1 MTERR
6 DFVHLHV
13 HSDYSLLDGSCQLEA
28 LLDRTKAEGMD
39 AIALTDHGN
48 LFGAVHFYKA
58 AKERGIKPILG
69 IEAYLAA
76 GSRFDKSKAE
86 EPGRRKKSTFHA
98 TLLAR
103 TTEGFQNLVRLS
115 STSWI
120 DGLYRR
126 PRMDRD
132 ALREWGR
139 GLICLSGC
147 LAGEVNQ
154 AILAGEMEGAERIIR
169 EYKELF
175 GSENFYL
182 EVMNHGMPE
191 EDQVR
196 AALVE
201 LGRTT
206 GTPLVATNDIHYLD
220 APDWEVQDVVL
231 CIGTGRLV
239 REEDRYK
246 MSTRQLWFKN
256 ADDMHAAFADLPQA
270 IAATR
275 EIADRCSA
283 EVALGR
289 RYLPSFPPDPGETAE
304 ATFRRLCEAGLAR
317 LYRDVTPAIRDRL
330 EYEIAVIVKTGFVD
344 YFLIVWD
351 FIRFAREQGIPVG
364 PGRGSAA
371 GSLVSY
377 ALGITRIDP
386 LRYDLLFE
394 RFLNS
399 ERISMPDID
408 IDFCWQRREEV
419 IEYVTKKYG
428 TDRVAQI
435 VTFGTLK
442 SRAVIRDVGR
452 VLEVPLIEVDR
463 IAKKI
468 PNGPSDTLEAA
479 LKNDEEVQRLYAA
492 SDENRRLFDIA
503 LKLEGIA
510 RNMSTHAAG
519 VVITDV
525 PLTERVPLC
534 RSGDDVVTQWT
545 MDVLEDIGLLKMD
558 FLGLRTLTVIERAV
572 RSIEKRT
579 GAPFDV
585 EALPLDDPLTYRLL
599 QQGRCAGVF
608 QLESDGMTELLKR
621 LRPDRFEDLI
631 AVLALYRPGPLGSGM
646 VESYVKRKHGEEP
659 ISYLHPM
666 LEPILKETLGVILYQ
681 EQVMRIANVLSGFSL
696 NEADALRKAMGKKK
710 PEILAKYH
718 EQFLKGA
725 ERNGVPARVAAEIF
739 DQIKF
744 FAGYGFNKSH
754 SAAYALI
761 TFQTA
766 YLKAHEPLEFMA
778 ALLTCEMEWI
788 DRTVGSIDELRA
800 MGLKLLPPD
809 VNKSY
814 ASFTVEDGAI
824 RYGLAAIKGVGAS
837 AINVLTAAR
846 DAGGPFKSVFDLC
859 ERIGAQALN
868 KGVLEALVGA
878 GAMDGLS
885 GNRAQKLAILEDAL
899 AVGASAE
906 RDRKSGQ
913 ISLFAALDGEDAED
927 GASGQALPDL
937 PELAEDVRLQREK
950 DALGFYLTG
959 HPLNRVQSA
968 LRRWSTCE
976 IKRLS
981 ALTDRAPVTVGGII
995 RSVRLRPLKTGA
1007 SAGSKMAVVELEDM
1021 TGVTEVTVP
1030 PKLWLDL
1037 GDRIVE
1043 DRIVF
1048 VKGEVSWWR
1057 ERPNIRLASLID
1069 LADAPVVLSSRVIVR
1084 LDGGDELE
1092 DQLAT
1097 VKRVAREHAGPAPI
1111 VVELKSPEFG
1121 IVQVLAGD
1129 ECRVK
1134 ISAILLE
1141 NLEKALGVDR
1151 VGVS

>member
-1 MTERR
+1 MTEGQ

-13 HSDYSLLDGSCQLEA
+13 HSDYSLLDGSCQTET
-28 LLDRTKAEGMD
+28 LLDRAKAEGMD

-69 IEAYLAA
+69 MEAYLAT
-76 GSRFDKSKAE
+76 GSRFDKARAE

-103 TTEGFQNLVRLS
+103 TDLGFQNLVKLA
-115 STSWI
+115 STAWL
-120 DGLYRR
+120 DGFYRR
-126 PRMDRD
+126 PRIDRD
-132 ALREWGR
+132 ALREWGKDI
-139 GLICLSGC
+139 ICLSGC
-147 LAGEVNQ
+147 LAGEVAQ
-154 AILAGEMEGAERIIR
+154 AILVGEMEGAERVIR

-175 GSENFYL
+175 GAENYYL
-182 EVMNHGMPE
+182 ELMNHGMPE

-196 AALVE
+196 HALVE
-201 LGRTT
+201 LSRAT
-206 GTPLVATNDIHYLD
+206 GTPIVATNDIHYLD
-220 APDWEVQDVVL
+220 EADWEVQDVVL

-256 ADDMHAAFADLPQA
+256 QRQMHELFAEFPGAL
-270 IAATR
+270 AATR
-275 EIADRCSA
+275 EIANRCEA
-283 EVALGR
+283 GIKLGNR
-289 RYLPSFPPDPGETAE
+289 FLPSFPAAETEPPE
-304 ATFRRLCEAGLAR
+304 ALFRRLCDEGIAR
-317 LYRDVTPAIRDRL
+317 LYPAVTPEIRARL
-330 EYEIAVIVKTGFVD
+330 EHEIAVIVKTGFVD

-351 FIRFAREQGIPVG
+351 FIRFARERGIPVG

-386 LRYDLLFE
+386 LKYDLLFE

-452 VLEVPLIEVDR
+452 VLEVPLMDVDK

-468 PNGPSDTLEAA
+468 PNGPNDTLKAA
-479 LKNDEEVQRLYAA
+479 VEKDEEIKGLYAA
-492 SDENRRLFDIA
+492 TDANRKLFDIA

-534 RSGDDVVTQWT
+534 KSGDDVVTQWT

-558 FLGLRTLTVIERAV
+558 FLGLRTLTVIEFALRN
-572 RSIEKRT
+572 IEKST
-579 GAPFDV
+579 GRRLDP
-585 EALPLDDPLTYRLL
+585 EALPLDDPEPYRLL
-599 QQGRCAGVF
+599 QKGSSAGVF
-608 QLESDGMTELLKR
+608 QLESDGMTELLRR

-646 VESYVKRKHGEEP
+646 VESYCKRKHGEEE
-659 ISYLHPM
+659 IAYLHPM
-666 LEPILKETLGVILYQ
+666 LAPILRETLGVILYQ
-681 EQVMRIANVLSGFSL
+681 EQVMRIANVLAGFSL

-718 EQFLKGA
+718 EQFLRGA
-725 ERNGVPARVAAEIF
+725 EKNGVPPKVAAEIF

-766 YLKAHEPLEFMA
+766 WLKARHPLEFMA
-778 ALLTCEMEWI
+778 ALLTCEMAWI
-788 DRTVGSIDELRA
+788 DRTVASVDELRA
-800 MGLKLLPPD
+800 MGIRLLPPD
-809 VNKSY
+809 VNHSR
-814 ASFTVEDGAI
+814 ASFAVENGAI
-824 RYGLAAIKGVGAS
+824 RYGLAAIKGVGET
-837 AINVLTAAR
+837 AINVLVSAR
-846 DAGGPFKSVFDLC
+846 EAGGPFGSLVDLC
-859 ERIGAQALN
+859 ERIGSQALN

-878 GAMDGLS
+878 GAMDSLP
-885 GNRAQKLAILEDAL
+885 GNRAQKLAMLEDAL
-899 AVGASAE
+899 AAGASAE

-913 ISLFAALDGEDAED
+913 ISLFSALADEPAAAGL
-927 GASGQALPDL
+927 SMPDL
-937 PELAEDVRLQREK
+937 PEMREDLRLQREK

-959 HPLNRVQSA
+959 HPLNGVQSQ
-968 LRRWSTCE
+968 LRRWATCE
-976 IKRLS
+976 IKRLD
-981 ALTDRAPVTVGGII
+981 ALSDRAPVIVGGII
-995 RSVRLRPLKTGA
+995 RAVRVRPLKNGD
-1007 SAGSKMAVVELEDM
+1007 GKMAVVELEDM
-1021 TGVTEVTVP
+1021 TGVTEVIVGA
-1030 PKLWLDL
+1030 KLYLEL
-1037 GDRIVE
+1037 ADRLEE
-1043 DRIVF
+1043 DKIVF
-1048 VKGEVSWWR
+1048 VKGDVSWWR
-1057 ERPNIRLASLID
+1057 ERPNVRLNTLID
-1069 LADAPVVLSSRVIVR
+1069 LKDAPLVLSSRVVVR
-1084 LDGGDELE
+1084 LDGGDEL
-1092 DQLAT
+1092 DGQLAV
-1097 VKRVAREHAGPAPI
+1097 VKSVVREHMGPAPV
-1111 VVELKSPEFG
+1111 VVELATPEFG
-1121 IVQVLAGD
+1121 TVQVLAGD
-1129 ECRVK
+1129 DYRVK
-1134 ISAILLE
+1134 ISTGLLE
-1141 NLEKALGVDR
+1141 RLERALGRER